1 MERLAYLGLG
11 TMGSG
16 MAANLLKAGY
26 PVTVWNRTAEKCEPL
41 VAMGATEAPTP
52 AEAAAD
58 VNVVMYCLSN
68 EKAVNSVLY
77 GEEGVLAGAHSGQIA
92 VDMSTVHPDTSRRE
106 AEAYEERGVT
116 FLDAPVFG
124 SRDEARAGGLWVV
137 VGGNEGVFEHVRPIL
152 EVLSASV
159 HYMGGTGMGTS
170 MKLVGNLIV
179 AAQMEAVGEALILG
193 EKAGLDLERVMDV
206 LDVVDFRSPLIS
218 GVGRGLIQ
226 RDFSTFFALRHM
238 LKDANLIARLAEELR
253 SPIPELAAV
262 RETIKA
268 AVNQGWGD
276 ENASAL
282 VKALEMQADTVVGR
296 SADASDNRTR

>member
-1 MERLAYLGLG
+1 MEQIAYLGLG

-16 MAANLLKAGY
+16 MATNLVKAGY
-26 PVTVWNRTAEKCEPL
+26 PVTVWNRTAEKCNPL
-41 VAMGATEAPTP
+41 VAMGATEASSP

-68 EKAVNSVLY
+68 DEAVGSVIY
-77 GEEGVLAGAHSGQIA
+77 SDNGILAGAHSGQIA

-106 AEAYEERGVT
+106 AEAYQERGVE

-124 SRDEARAGGLWVV
+124 SKDEAREGGLWVV
-137 VGGNEGVFEHVRPIL
+137 VGGNEGVFDHMRP
-152 EVLSASV
+152 VFQALSASV

-193 EKAGLDLERVMDV
+193 KKAGLDLNQVMDV

-218 GVGRGLIQ
+218 GVGRSLVQ
-226 RDFSTFFALRHM
+226 RDFRTSFALRHM

-253 SPIPELAAV
+253 SPIPESAAV
-262 RETIKA
+262 RETLKA
-268 AVNQGWGD
+268 AVNQGWGE

-282 VKALEMQADTVVGR
+282 VKALEKQADTML
-296 SADASDNRTR
+296 